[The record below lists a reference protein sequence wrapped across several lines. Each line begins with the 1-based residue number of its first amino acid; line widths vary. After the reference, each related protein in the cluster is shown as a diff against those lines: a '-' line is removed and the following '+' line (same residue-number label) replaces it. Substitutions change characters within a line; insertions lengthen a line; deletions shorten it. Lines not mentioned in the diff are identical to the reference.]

1 MAGNSALL
9 WGSLLRLIA
18 SWVLRQLLG
27 LLAIGG
33 SLVLLAGL
41 ANVVEGLDAR
51 LTWTPLATALGLLG
65 WLGASLVALYALAH
79 LLRLRRDRVV
89 GLWLVLMVAYAVVLW
104 AGGGLP
110 LAPRLPPP
118 PALSVVAEP
127 APVVAAPAPALPTV
141 ADATPPPEF
150 SPPAASAGAAPA
162 APGAPAERPPALLL
176 WVQNPVPVPL
186 WAVPDEDAGAFTIVP
201 PGAYFR
207 VLEAHNG
214 RYRVYYGGDRRER
227 RAGEAWLDAASVVPS
242 DWPQFIRIREATA
255 LRREPSP
262 QAGISATVP
271 AGAYLEVLHS
281 DPKGW
286 ARVFYL
292 GDGRS
297 EGPQAGWIA
306 ASEVAPPDV
315 EPERIAR
322 FLATASALTR
332 PPLVWLRVPYISQ
345 LDGSPWA
352 GANCGPTS
360 VAMVLEA
367 HGLPASPAEV
377 RRQVMALQGTP
388 NCHDCG
394 AYIQH
399 LAGAVEA
406 YGLSTFGLYQ
416 EQGRLR
422 RWTLEELRSAL
433 RAGHPVIPQV
443 KYRLLPG
450 REDAAYYGD
459 HYIVLTGVLDD
470 AFLYNDPIDDG
481 PGYGRLIAGEQL
493 RRAMAASDFPFA
505 AFATGQP

>member
-1 MAGNSALL
+1 MAGNQVLF
-9 WGSLLRLIA
+9 WGYVLRLITG
-18 SWVLRQLLG
+18 WVLRQLLG
-27 LLAIGG
+27 LVAIGG
-33 SLVLLAGL
+33 SLVLLLGL
-41 ANVVEGLDAR
+41 ANVVEGLDTR
-51 LTWTPLATALGLLG
+51 LTWTPFATALGLLG
-65 WLGASLVALYALAH
+65 WLGASLLALYALAH

-89 GLWLVLMVAYAVVLW
+89 GLWFVLLVVYAVVLW

-110 LAPRLPPP
+110 LVPRLPSP
-118 PALSVVAEP
+118 PALSAAAEP
-127 APVVAAPAPALPTV
+127 AVVVAPAPALLTA
-141 ADATPPPEF
+141 ADAATSRAAASGASAE
-150 SPPAASAGAAPA
+150 PPAEPVV
-162 APGAPAERPPALLL
+162 PAESSPASLL
-176 WVQNPVPVPL
+176 WVQNPGPVPL
-186 WAVPDEDAGAFTIVP
+186 WAAPDEDAGVFTIVP

-207 VLEAHNG
+207 VLGAHAG

-242 DWPQFIRIREATA
+242 DWPQFIRTREATA
-255 LRREPSP
+255 LRREPSF
-262 QAGISATVP
+262 QAGIVAPLP
-271 AGAYLEVLHS
+271 AGVYLEVLHS
-281 DPKGW
+281 DSKGW

-297 EGPQAGWIA
+297 DGPQVGWITA
-306 ASEVAPPDV
+306 GEVAPPDV

-322 FLATASALTR
+322 FLATAAALTR

-352 GANCGPTS
+352 AANCGPTS

-377 RRQVMALQGTP
+377 RRRVMALQGTP

-394 AYIQH
+394 AFIQH

-416 EQGRLR
+416 EDGRLR
-422 RWTLEELRSAL
+422 RWTLEDLRSAL
-433 RAGHPVIPQV
+433 RAGYPVIPQV

-450 REDAAYYGD
+450 REEAAYYGD